1 MLLHSGFV
9 VLGGVANVAFA
20 CVLACV
26 FLYDQS
32 VAAHVVI
39 VALAC
44 FVAMAVAIFVHD
56 LF

>member
-9 VLGGVANVAFA
+9 VLEGVANVAFA

-26 FLYDQS
+26 FVYDHS
-32 VAAHVVI
+32 VAAHVVV

-44 FVAMAVAIFVHD
+44 FVTVAVAFFVHV
-56 LF
+56 LL